1 MGSMGM
7 LGSFTPTMAWTL
19 DTILTTELSP
29 HSIGTNLAA
38 LSVVQSRRTSSI
50 SLPTMKARGKQL
62 HRPNN
67 LHCLPQQ
74 RGPEISRRYWE
85 RKLGLIIWEGRS
97 SPEKST
103 IRLARAESPVEG
115 LIPSPRGL

>member
-7 LGSFTPTMAWTL
+7 LGSFTPTTAWTRGI
-19 DTILTTELSP
+19 ILTTELSP

-38 LSVVQSRRTSSI
+38 LSVFQSRRTSSI
-50 SLPTMKARGKQL
+50 SLPTMKVSGKQL

-74 RGPEISRRYWE
+74 RGPETSPRYWE

-97 SPEKST
+97 SREKST
-103 IRLARAESPVEG
+103 IHSARAKSPAEG

>member
-1 MGSMGM
+1 MAM
-7 LGSFTPTMAWTL
+7 LGSSTPTTAWTR
-19 DTILTTELSP
+19 DTILTTELNP

-103 IRLARAESPVEG
+103 IHSALAKSPAEA
-115 LIPSPRGL
+115 LIPSLRGL